1 MIPAIFTVAFA
12 VSLVVMGAYRVN
24 VPEAYF
30 LTVAALVLSIFI
42 GITSHDR
49 PSNLD

>member
-1 MIPAIFTVAFA
+1 MIPAIFTVAFT
-12 VSLVVMGAYRVN
+12 VSLVVMGACRVT

-42 GITSHDR
+42 GCTQKDR
-49 PSNLD
+49 PSDL